1 MNEGKIRHAVGVDF
15 GGTFIKMALVN
26 EKGEVRS
33 RTKFSTKEAVGLD
46 GWMDVVAKGLKQ
58 LRGKK
63 GDGEGELV
71 GIGVGAPGFV
81 DYERGF
87 IHDLANIP
95 GWTCVHLAPLI
106 PEGQRAGKSLQP
118 RWPLIIPVAPPR
130 FKA

>member
-1 MNEGKIRHAVGVDF
+1 MKEGKIRHAVGVDF

-63 GDGEGELV
+63 GDGAEERSWEDENVGRGENEGD
-71 GIGVGAPGFV
+71 GATG
-81 DYERGF
+81 DKMNNE
-87 IHDLANIP
+87 
-95 GWTCVHLAPLI
+95 
-106 PEGQRAGKSLQP
+106 K
-118 RWPLIIPVAPPR
+118 
-130 FKA
+130 